1 MKDIGSKREVLCK
14 KASKTKKGDTFES
27 LRNADKRYATIAK
40 RSESAQNSP
49 WRKHVVSFSKKKKIT
64 YASALTD
71 PDCKMSYVR
80 ISKPNAKANTTSSR

>member
-1 MKDIGSKREVLCK
+1 MKEVGSKREVLCK
-14 KASKTKKGDTFES
+14 KATKTKKGDTYES
-27 LRNADKRYATIAK
+27 LLTADKRYATIAK

-71 PDCKMSYVR
+71 PECKTSYVR
-80 ISKPNAKANTTSSR
+80 ISKPTVKHK